1 MYSIFDND
9 TSLLYGW
16 QPQDNFNYI
25 IMTCEAD
32 QTDEFVPAF
41 RKGSWGSKFKVKFMV
56 QIFID
61 ATLSATTTTTKF

>member
-1 MYSIFDND
+1 MYSILDND
-9 TSLLYGW
+9 TSLYGW
-16 QPQDNFNYI
+16 QPQDDIFV
-25 IMTCEAD
+25 TCEAD

-61 ATLSATTTTTKF
+61 VTLSATTTTTKF

>member
-9 TSLLYGW
+9 TSLYGW
-16 QPQDNFNYI
+16 QPQNDI
-25 IMTCEAD
+25 IETCEAD
-32 QTDEFVPAF
+32 QTNEFVPAF

-61 ATLSATTTTTKF
+61 VTLSATTTKTKF

>member
-9 TSLLYGW
+9 TSLYGW
-16 QPQDNFNYI
+16 QPQDDI
-25 IMTCEAD
+25 IVTCEAD
-32 QTDEFVPAF
+32 QKDEFVPAF

-61 ATLSATTTTTKF
+61 VTLSATTTTTKF